1 MHKKL
6 MGLARAVAAGA
17 VLGLAAP
24 SYAGP
29 VPFDTFV
36 QFAFGDI
43 GTPATGCDPADPA
56 GAFCIPSSGTPSSF
70 LDAPPWTFVAPIAGA
85 ILTVMDTFEAGD
97 RVEIFDFGTSLGLT
111 SVPVGS
117 ADCGDDPVPC
127 LADPNTSSG
136 IFSLLAGAHSLT
148 IVPTEGGFG
157 SGYLQVVAA
166 VPAPGTLLL
175 LASGLVGL
183 GFLRRALKVD
193 PTSGQVLR
201 A

>member
-6 MGLARAVAAGA
+6 MGFARAIAAGA

-24 SYAGP
+24 GYAGP
-29 VPFDTFV
+29 IPFDTFL

-56 GAFCIPSSGTPSSF
+56 GAFCIPSSGTPTSF

-85 ILTVMDTFEAGD
+85 LLTVVDSFEAGD
-97 RVEIFDFGTSLGLT
+97 RFEIFDFGASLGLT
-111 SVPVGS
+111 SAPVGS

-136 IFSLLAGAHSLT
+136 TFSLLAGAHSLT

-157 SGYLQVVAA
+157 SGYLQVLAA

-175 LASGLVGL
+175 LASGLLGL
-183 GFLRRALKVD
+183 GLSSRALKPD
-193 PTSGQVLR
+193 RSSRQVRR